1 MKNINYIKHLNF
13 WFELLK
19 DNPAVKPTHVSLYIA
34 LFQQWNLNH
43 FTETFIINRPELMS
57 LSKIGSETTYSK
69 CLQEMVDWGWIVYTP
84 STSSY
89 SNSVMKI
96 IYTLDIIERH
106 KKIKKAKSDTSSP
119 KNGTVHQST
128 TCPESGTLEEVS
140 TCPES
145 GTSRGLVVGHIY
157 KTINNKQKHINI
169 NNSTISKYDEAL

>member
-57 LSKIGSETTYSK
+57 LSKIGSKTTYSK

-96 IYTLDIIERH
+96 IYTLDIVERH

-128 TCPESGTLEEVS
+128 